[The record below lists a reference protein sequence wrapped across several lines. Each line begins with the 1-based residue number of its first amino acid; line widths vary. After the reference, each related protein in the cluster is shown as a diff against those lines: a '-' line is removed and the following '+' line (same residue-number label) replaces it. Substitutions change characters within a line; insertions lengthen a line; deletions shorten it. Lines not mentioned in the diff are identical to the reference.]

1 MSFTPDDPADEP
13 LEAWAARREGRRRA
27 VGELRAV
34 PLGPGT
40 ARGGH
45 VQPELPRAVVRW
57 DGFTWEPV
65 TVAPDYAAA
74 RRIIDPT
81 APAETVPVPGYSP
94 APLRAGRGR
103 HRRT

>member
-1 MSFTPDDPADEP
+1 MAIEPDNPADEP
-13 LEAWAARREGRRRA
+13 LEAWAARRERRRRT

-34 PLGPGT
+34 PLTAGP
-40 ARGGH
+40 ARGEH
-45 VQPELPRAVVRW
+45 VRPDRPRVIVRW

-65 TVAPDYAAA
+65 AVAPDHAAA
-74 RRIIDPT
+74 RRLIDPT
-81 APAETVPVPGYSP
+81 APAASVPVPGYTP